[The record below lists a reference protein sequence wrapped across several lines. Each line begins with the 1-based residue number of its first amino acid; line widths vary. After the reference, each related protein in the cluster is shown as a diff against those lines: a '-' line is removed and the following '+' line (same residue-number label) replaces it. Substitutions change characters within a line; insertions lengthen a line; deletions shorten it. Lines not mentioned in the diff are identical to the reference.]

1 MELTKEVHEGQSA
14 YTRWGLT
21 YYRFFVLGFSNRLG
35 WRCSTPR
42 LLRSYNMHV
51 SANHL
56 DVGVGTGYYVANCR
70 YPSDSP
76 RLALMDVNENS
87 LAYSADAA
95 RAHRPVTYRRN
106 VLEPITGVTDKFDS
120 IGMTYLLHCLPGT
133 IAEKSVVFDHL
144 APLLKQDGVLFGAT
158 VVADGRHNAIA
169 RWLQRSYNERGH
181 FHNAS
186 DTLRGLE
193 DALRGRFQE
202 VGIERVGSVAV
213 FQARKPTVTTAATG
227 ATALA
232 RTPHKEHPTD
242 TAQSVP
248 AAQPTNG
255 DK

>member
-42 LLRSYNMHV
+42 LLRSYDRHV

-70 YPSDSP
+70 YPSGSP
-76 RLALMDVNENS
+76 RLALMDLNENS
-87 LAYSADAA
+87 LAYAAAAA
-95 RAHRPVTYRRN
+95 RAHRPETYRRN
-106 VLEPITGVTDKFDS
+106 VLEPITGVPEKFDS
-120 IGMTYLLHCLPGT
+120 IGVTYLLHCLPGT

-144 APLLKQDGVLFGAT
+144 APLLNEDGVLFGAT

-169 RWLQRSYNERGH
+169 RWLQRAYNERGH

-193 DALRGRFQE
+193 GALRSRFQE
-202 VGIERVGSVAV
+202 VGVERVGSVAL
-213 FQARKPTVTTAATG
+213 FHARKPVDATTTGAATAAGATTAA
-227 ATALA
+227 
-232 RTPHKEHPTD
+232 RPSH
-242 TAQSVP
+242 
-248 AAQPTNG
+248 TNG

>member
-14 YTRWGLT
+14 YTRGGLT
-21 YYRFFVLGFSNRLG
+21 YYRFFVLGFSNRIG

-42 LLRSYNMHV
+42 LLRSYNRHV

-56 DVGVGTGYYVANCR
+56 DVGVGTGYYVANCH
-70 YPSDSP
+70 YPSGSP

-87 LAYSADAA
+87 LAYASDTA
-95 RAHRPVTYRRN
+95 RAHRPETYRRN
-106 VLEPITGVTDKFDS
+106 VLEPIAGVTEKFDS

-144 APLLKQDGVLFGAT
+144 APLLNEDGVLFGAT

-169 RWLQRSYNERGH
+169 RWLLRAYNERGH
-181 FHNAS
+181 FHNES

-193 DALRGRFQE
+193 GALRSRFQE
-202 VGIERVGSVAV
+202 VGIERVGSVAL
-213 FQARKPTVTTAATG
+213 FHARKPVDAAGTAGARTAARPSHT
-227 ATALA
+227 
-232 RTPHKEHPTD
+232 EHPAD
-242 TAQSVP
+242 
-248 AAQPTNG
+248 AARPTNG